1 LKMNSTP
8 SPGKSSSLG
17 AEPGRGPKRGD
28 VWWVRLDPTVGSE
41 IKKTRPCLVLTTNI
55 VNERRRTVVVV
66 PLSTSRQA
74 APPLLVPLECG
85 GRAVIAVVDQIRA
98 VAKERLQQRLGTISS
113 GHLKAVEEALR
124 QILEL

>member
-1 LKMNSTP
+1 M
-8 SPGKSSSLG
+8 
-17 AEPGRGPKRGD
+17 
-28 VWWVRLDPTVGSE
+28 
-41 IKKTRPCLVLTTNI
+41 LTTNI